1 MNAPELMRKSDESLK
16 ARQEIIAD
24 KKENPNE
31 PFYHDGV
38 RVRYTP
44 FWSSRTTDR
53 TLVHLGPD
61 DTVWAIEFHYT
72 PWNIFKESVV
82 WHEMELNYY
91 SEQEVLDTFEKAGV
105 VGSPIEDPYEPTL
118 FHGILGEDVGDVV
131 KVYKYL
137 RLRKLVSLTTEM
149 NVPAGRVS
157 DLRWLQ
163 RNILFRNSED
173 PNLPEVQAI
182 LKELL

>member
-16 ARQEIIAD
+16 VRQEIIKD

-38 RVRYTP
+38 RVRYVP
-44 FWSSRTTDR
+44 FYSSRTTDR
-53 TLVHLGPD
+53 TFVHLGPD
-61 DTVWAIEFHYT
+61 DTVWAIEFYHT

-82 WHEMELNYY
+82 WHEMELNCR
-91 SEQEVLDTFEKAGV
+91 SGQEVLDIFEKAGV
-105 VGSPIEDPYEPTL
+105 EGSFILDPYEDTL
-118 FHGILGEDVGDVV
+118 FHGRLGEDVADVI

-137 RLRKLVSLTTEM
+137 RLRKLVSLTQEM

-157 DLRWLQ
+157 DLKWLQ

-173 PNLPEVQAI
+173 PHLPEVQAI